1 MLLAFPHLEEQRNI
15 TVASHKIKIGVVLFI
30 GGLMKLLSET
40 LENITPLYDEKVI
53 LAKKRLDSLAK
64 PIGSLGG
71 LEEIAWRMA
80 GITGKI
86 KNSIKKKN
94 TIIMCADNG
103 VVEEGVSSCPKNLT
117 AVVTENFTKGLS
129 GVCVLSAQ
137 EKADITVVDIGVD
150 YDFNNDAIINKKI
163 AYGTKNMKKGPAMT
177 KNQAIAAIETGIE
190 IVDDLVKNGYDI
202 FGTGEMGIGNT
213 STSAAVLNVLL
224 DIDLQDVCGKGSGIT
239 DDMLENKKNVIRES
253 IILNRPDK
261 SDVIDVLSK
270 VGGFDIAGLCGC
282 FLGAAKNRVPI
293 VIDGFIA
300 SVAALCA
307 CRLNKNVREFMFPSH
322 LSMEPGAAHIM
333 KELNIKPFLHME
345 MRLGEGSGC
354 PLAFNIIDA
363 SLAIM
368 NNMKTFQEL
377 KMETDY
383 LVDIR

>member
-1 MLLAFPHLEEQRNI
+1 
-15 TVASHKIKIGVVLFI
+15 
-30 GGLMKLLSET
+30 
-40 LENITPLYDEKVI
+40 
-53 LAKKRLDSLAK
+53 
-64 PIGSLGG
+64 
-71 LEEIAWRMA
+71 
-80 GITGKI
+80 
-86 KNSIKKKN
+86 
-94 TIIMCADNG
+94 
-103 VVEEGVSSCPKNLT
+103 
-117 AVVTENFTKGLS
+117 
-129 GVCVLSAQ
+129 
-137 EKADITVVDIGVD
+137 
-150 YDFNNDAIINKKI
+150 
-163 AYGTKNMKKGPAMT
+163 MKKGPAMT

-293 VIDGFIA
+293 VIDGFIS

-307 CRLNKNVREFMFPSH
+307 YRLNKNVREFMFPSH

-354 PLAFNIIDA
+354 PLSFNIIDA